1 MKLHQTSMV
10 ALGAMI
16 LGASITGATLDSR
29 AATPTK
35 ALGAIDCSRQD
46 LLCVAYIFDLRTNQ
60 KTNSIAYQF
69 GYPGLQST
77 LAPLKYANGQP
88 VDGRAW
94 QSYLN
99 IDFARRP
106 YLCGRIATSG
116 DGNPRRATSIQLAGN
131 SILASLPQ
139 AGQPKTCPSL

>member
-46 LLCVAYIFDLRTNQ
+46 LLCVSYLFDLQTHQNINQ
-60 KTNSIAYQF
+60 IAHQF
-69 GYPGLQST
+69 GYPGLPNT
-77 LAPLKYANGQP
+77 LPPFK
-88 VDGRAW
+88 
-94 QSYLN
+94 
-99 IDFARRP
+99 
-106 YLCGRIATSG
+106 
-116 DGNPRRATSIQLAGN
+116 
-131 SILASLPQ
+131 
-139 AGQPKTCPSL
+139 

>member
-1 MKLHQTSMV
+1 MKFRQTSAV
-10 ALGAMI
+10 ALGALI
-16 LGASITGATLDSR
+16 LGASVTGAAIGSR

-46 LLCVAYIFDLRTNQ
+46 LLCVAYTFNLRTNQ
-60 KTNSIAYQF
+60 KTDSVAYQF
-69 GYPGLQST
+69 GYPGLQSV

-106 YLCGRIATSG
+106 YLCAKIET
-116 DGNPRRATSIQLAGN
+116 DGNSNPLRVSSIKLTGN
-131 SILASLPQ
+131 SLLTSAPR
-139 AGQPKTCPSL
+139 AGQPRTCPSL